1 LIPKE
6 VANRNTHRV
15 HTASLTRSAKCS
27 TSIRG
32 VTSVGG
38 K

>member
-6 VANRNTHRV
+6 VSNRNTHRV
-15 HTASLTRSAKCS
+15 HAAGLTRSAKCS
-27 TSIRG
+27 TTIRG